1 MNVTSFLSIDCRS
14 LVFGRIRIL
23 LSGLAVPEA
32 DVQAGHTVARLIQ
45 LKVLGL
51 SADMRTVFRARRS

>member
-1 MNVTSFLSIDCRS
+1 M
-14 LVFGRIRIL
+14 GRL